1 MKNPIATIKMNSGK
15 KIVIELMPECAPN
28 TVNSFIY
35 LAEKGLFDN
44 REIKRIVPGFVIQPT
59 YDSFDRQPE
68 CNIAI
73 EGEFRANGF
82 ENNLKIEKGVVALG
96 GDGEKIS
103 GSSCFFI
110 TLSDE
115 AGAKLD
121 GKFAGFGKVIKG
133 YDEVCLLYTS
143 IKGFGQQ
150 GRVLGICGGYQ
161 MLGRK
166 LIDPH
171 HVESESDEEEGL
183 GLLPVDTE
191 FTMDKRT
198 TRVNGVIP
206 EETIGNNR
214 ALNVYGYEIH
224 MGTTKSYTEEKK
236 LVNIN
241 QCNGKIYE
249 MTEGNVNEKGNV
261 IGTYL
266 HGIFDGIEF
275 RQHIANTLRR
285 TKKLKERQSIAYES
299 VRDKEIDRLADVVRL
314 SLIHIFTAALSVE

>member
-133 YDEVCLLYTS
+133 YDEVERIERVKTKAVDIGIENVTVNEPVVPEIIES
-143 IKGFGQQ
+143 IKVETFGKKYKEPIIS
-150 GRVLGICGGYQ
+150 GI
-161 MLGRK
+161 
-166 LIDPH
+166 
-171 HVESESDEEEGL
+171 
-183 GLLPVDTE
+183 
-191 FTMDKRT
+191 
-198 TRVNGVIP
+198 
-206 EETIGNNR
+206 
-214 ALNVYGYEIH
+214 
-224 MGTTKSYTEEKK
+224 
-236 LVNIN
+236 
-241 QCNGKIYE
+241 
-249 MTEGNVNEKGNV
+249 
-261 IGTYL
+261 
-266 HGIFDGIEF
+266 
-275 RQHIANTLRR
+275 
-285 TKKLKERQSIAYES
+285 
-299 VRDKEIDRLADVVRL
+299 AD
-314 SLIHIFTAALSVE
+314 